1 MLVTVWGTRG
11 SIPAPGPATVRY
23 GGNTPCV
30 EVQLSDGTEL
40 ILDAGTGIRNLGK
53 KLVAAEV
60 HHPVFVLMSHAHWDH
75 VHGFP
80 FFGPAY
86 TRGRQIRVAGW
97 SHSIRAIKDLLYT
110 QMNGLSFPV
119 EFGELR
125 ANIDFM
131 DLGDSVAQIRSATLQ
146 LGLCSHPG
154 GSCCFRISAEGEGTL
169 LHATD
174 NELRA
179 PGRDGRVR
187 REALGKLCEGVDV
200 LIHDAQFL
208 PEELPDHMD
217 WGHST
222 YEDAVDLA
230 GQAGVKR
237 LILFHHDPDRSDE
250 QVDEIQWR
258 ACDYAAAR
266 GYDLV
271 CEAAREGM
279 QISI

>member
-1 MLVTVWGTRG
+1 MLVTLWGTRG
-11 SIPAPGPATVRY
+11 SIPAPGPSTVRY

-40 ILDAGTGIRNLGK
+40 ILDAGTGIRRLGQRLLQGETK
-53 KLVAAEV
+53 
-60 HHPVFVLMSHAHWDH
+60 HPIFVLMSHAHWDH

-80 FFGPAY
+80 FFGPAH
-86 TRGRQIRVAGW
+86 TRGWQIHVAGW

-131 DLGDSVAQIRSATLQ
+131 DLGDSVAQIRTATLQ

-154 GSCCFRISAEGEGTL
+154 GCCCFRISAEGEGTL
-169 LHATD
+169 IHATD
-174 NELRA
+174 NELGARG
-179 PGRDGRVR
+179 PDGRAR
-187 REALGKLCEGVDV
+187 RKALAELCRGADV
-200 LIHDAQFL
+200 LIHDAQYL
-208 PEELPDHMD
+208 PEELPSHVD
-217 WGHST
+217 WGHSS
-222 YEDAVDLA
+222 YADAVDLA
-230 GQAGVKR
+230 ATSGVKR
-237 LILFHHDPDRSDE
+237 LVLFHHDPDRTDE

-258 ACDYAAAR
+258 AQDHISKR
-266 GYDLV
+266 DYDLV

-279 QISI
+279 QISL